1 MAGCQQIVTMCMS
14 PAEETLA
21 ISTDRGQ
28 MYHLS
33 LSSIDMKKVLLYTAA
48 QKKIQSLFYETEREV
63 SQNVLGW
70 LGTWSYACQFVY
82 LFV

>member
-1 MAGCQQIVTMCMS
+1 MILCESPQIPSDPYTEMFSMAGCQQIVTMCMS

-33 LSSIDMKKVLLYTAA
+33 LTSIDMKKVLLYTAA
-48 QKKIQSLFYETEREV
+48 QK
-63 SQNVLGW
+63 
-70 LGTWSYACQFVY
+70 
-82 LFV
+82 